1 MHPILDSGREESQAT
16 FQVPAIGSAG
26 DVTCMALS
34 AHFLILGTATGVIQY
49 YHCQEK
55 ALLNKFKHN
64 GGSIV
69 QVFPQPSGTRYI
81 ICAESCAW
89 LLSDCTPAHAIDV
102 NEPFRNRCRLC
113 LPEVGVL

>member
-16 FQVPAIGSAG
+16 FQVPAIGSTG

-34 AHFLILGTATGVIQY
+34 AHFLVLGTATGVIQY

-69 QVFPQPSGTRYI
+69 QVLPQPSGTR
-81 ICAESCAW
+81 CAVDTERCA
-89 LLSDCTPAHAIDV
+89 
-102 NEPFRNRCRLC
+102 
-113 LPEVGVL
+113 